1 MEPTAHDE
9 NGACSLTAWFEEERV
24 KALKEQFDASGP
36 YTHVVLPELCNRDV
50 LVQARSE
57 IIDNVVAKYK
67 ETDLF
72 KVYQTGDLA
81 NIDGLE
87 SELASKLPTL
97 LQVRNAIYSSKFRNF
112 IEQVTG
118 LPEGTLIDK
127 TDCSSNCYMHGGHL
141 ICHDDVI
148 STRRVSY
155 IIYLTDPHE
164 EWRPEDGGA
173 LELYPVDSNSEPAT
187 EPTTFIPPAFNSM
200 AVFTVQPGRSF
211 HSIQQVYATDKPRLS
226 ISGWFHGLTPPPG
239 AENASIAQLKASPA
253 DSTAAHGSDTGKSAT
268 PIAMVAGASAAEIDT
283 VGGDTPCHAA
293 AAEAPP
299 QGNGVVGKKRA
310 EPDGNH
316 DDNDGIDRGM
326 ASAGK
331 SFAGSAGGEAVARY
345 DKGFVPLQHAVASAG
360 AKLSAAEKRLLG
372 EWINPLYLERGSMGS
387 MVAQW
392 EKASCVQLHKFLKPD
407 VAAQILASLR
417 IEDKRD
423 GLGCSQVPEYTA
435 GFVAPWSVQGPCHKQ
450 RFMCHP
456 VPCASTAPPAGKD
469 SAGGA
474 LARVA
479 RELFA
484 TQAFAKWL
492 MGITEIAPKA
502 MSAQVRR
509 FRPGLDYT
517 VATAG
522 GMGEV
527 VQLEADRKSVV

>member
-1 MEPTAHDE
+1 MYGCGPH
-9 NGACSLTAWFEEERV
+9 AW
-24 KALKEQFDASGP
+24 EQPLHA
-36 YTHVVLPELCNRDV
+36 
-50 LVQARSE
+50 
-57 IIDNVVAKYK
+57 
-67 ETDLF
+67 
-72 KVYQTGDLA
+72 
-81 NIDGLE
+81 
-87 SELASKLPTL
+87 
-97 LQVRNAIYSSKFRNF
+97 
-112 IEQVTG
+112 
-118 LPEGTLIDK
+118 
-127 TDCSSNCYMHGGHL
+127 
-141 ICHDDVI
+141 I
-148 STRRVSY
+148 STGGMLVLGLSHHRVRQLRVFTCSGSGRASQ
-155 IIYLTDPHE
+155 IAQQCS
-164 EWRPEDGGA
+164 EWA
-173 LELYPVDSNSEPAT
+173 LCCAGEPAT

-253 DSTAAHGSDTGKSAT
+253 DSTTAHGSDTGKSAT

-283 VGGDTPCHAA
+283 MGGDTPCHAA

-407 VAAQILASLR
+407 VAAQ
-417 IEDKRD
+417 
-423 GLGCSQVPEYTA
+423 V
-435 GFVAPWSVQGPCHKQ
+435 
-450 RFMCHP
+450 
-456 VPCASTAPPAGKD
+456 
-469 SAGGA
+469 
-474 LARVA
+474 
-479 RELFA
+479 
-484 TQAFAKWL
+484 
-492 MGITEIAPKA
+492 
-502 MSAQVRR
+502 
-509 FRPGLDYT
+509 
-517 VATAG
+517 
-522 GMGEV
+522 
-527 VQLEADRKSVV
+527 